1 MDVALWR
8 CLFSQLFCFSLK
20 SESESNW
27 KRNAKAIY
35 PVLSMQ
41 KKRFGNFNFG
51 KLTTSRV
58 DSKTLS

>member
-1 MDVALWR
+1 MAVALWR

-20 SESESNW
+20 SESDSNW

-41 KKRFGNFNFG
+41 KG
-51 KLTTSRV
+51 KDKGMIIPLE
-58 DSKTLS
+58 KIWKL